1 MPKKNAA
8 FVFGL
13 GLPSQANS
21 ALMQVDPTLAS
32 GDVQISKDGGAFAN
46 LANLPAVTP
55 AGGKRVEVSLTS
67 TEMNADNI
75 TIQFSDQVGDEWSDV
90 MVGIQTTASTIDE
103 VATAVADLPTN
114 SELAT
119 ALGTADDAVLAS
131 IAALNNLSAAQVNA
145 EVDTAIADA
154 FTFTV
159 AGQVDANIQYVN
171 DVAVTGNGEAGT
183 EWGPA

>member
-1 MPKKNAA
+1 MPKKNTAY
-8 FVFGL
+8 VFGL

-21 ALMQVDPTLAS
+21 ALMQVDPTLAA

-46 LANLPAVTP
+46 LTNLPAVTP

-75 TIQFSDQVGDEWSDV
+75 TIQFSDQAGDEWSDV

-119 ALGTADDAVLAS
+119 ALGTADDAVLAQ
-131 IAALNNLSAAQVNA
+131 IALVKAKTDSL
-145 EVDTAIADA
+145 
-154 FTFTV
+154 TFTV
-159 AGQVDANIQYVN
+159 AGALDVN
-171 DVAVTGNGEAGT
+171 VEHINAVEIVGDGSVGT
-183 EWGPA
+183 PFNSTEL